1 MPSSPPR
8 DGDLR
13 LDERREERT
22 GIAEAVYA
30 PGKSPAQCADA
41 VAGLLSLTRGPV
53 LLTRADQAQVAAAT
67 AAHPG
72 GAVVAT
78 GPGDAALS
86 ILTWR
91 KAGPRAGRVAILT
104 AGTTDLPIAR
114 EAEAVLAAYGV
125 GSEVIC
131 DVGVAGIHRLLDQA
145 DRLTGADVV
154 IVLAGME
161 GALASVVT
169 GLTRAPVIAVP
180 TSTGYGAGFEGVT
193 ALLGMLASCSPG
205 VSAVGIDNG
214 FGAACAAL
222 RILNAARPVQ
232 SVSFGGEPDD
242 APHPNTK
249 RDHALELRAHQGEP

>member
-1 MPSSPPR
+1 MSEPLREPPPKATPR
-8 DGDLR
+8 EVR
-13 LDERREERT
+13 LDVHREERT

-30 PGKSPAQCADA
+30 PGKSPEQCATA
-41 VAGLLSLTRGPV
+41 VGGLLAQSRGPV
-53 LLTRADQAQVAAAT
+53 LLTRADHAQAGAAA

-72 GAVVAT
+72 ATVVAT
-78 GPGDAALS
+78 GSAGPTLS

-91 KAGPRAGRVAILT
+91 PARPRAGRVAILT
-104 AGTTDLPIAR
+104 AGTSDAPVAR
-114 EAEAVLAAYGV
+114 EAEAVLTAYGV
-125 GSEVIC
+125 GSGMIC
-131 DVGVAGIHRLLDQA
+131 DVGVAGIHRVLEHT

-205 VSAVGIDNG
+205 VSVVGIDNG
-214 FGAACAAL
+214 FGAACTAL
-222 RILNAARPVQ
+222 RILNLASPSQPVGVD
-232 SVSFGGEPDD
+232 S
-242 APHPNTK
+242 A
-249 RDHALELRAHQGEP
+249 